1 MSKDTDAPVDARL
14 EPLVEVTGNTPRIRL
29 IAALILSDD
38 DMNMSDISEDA
49 NLASHVFYDNIEP
62 LLDAGAVEQTR
73 KVGNRKFYDV
83 VDDHPG
89 VTTIRSFLESTNADS
104 EE

>member
-1 MSKDTDAPVDARL
+1 MSKDTDTPFDSRL
-14 EPLVEVTGNTPRIRL
+14 ESLVEVTGNTPRIRL
-29 IAALILSDD
+29 VAALILADSDL
-38 DMNMSDISEDA
+38 NMSEISEEAD
-49 NLASHVFYDNIEP
+49 LASHTFYDNIEP

-89 VTTIRSFLESTNADS
+89 VTAIASFLDDAEPA
-104 EE
+104 E

>member
-1 MSKDTDAPVDARL
+1 MSKDTDTPFDSRL
-14 EPLVEVTGNTPRIRL
+14 EQLVEVTGNTPRIRL
-29 IAALILSDD
+29 VAALILADSDL
-38 DMNMSDISEDA
+38 NMSEISEDA
-49 NLASHVFYDNIEP
+49 NLSSHTFYDNIEP

-89 VTTIRSFLESTNADS
+89 VVTIARYLESADTADD
-104 EE
+104 